1 MSLIKSRRAVNCLA
15 IAVAF
20 VMTLCVFASVGTTK
34 AYAATS
40 YSLWVGGTRVTSDNA
55 NSNSKWSYNASTR
68 TLTLKSYTYTG
79 KGYAGKITIP
89 DDDEPSYYNAPI
101 YWSGTQELTI
111 NVTGT
116 NKVTAT
122 YITDSDSEPIGIFA
136 RGSVK
141 FTGSGTLTATGGN
154 RTGWESIG
162 VYSLDG
168 DVTLKSGTLNA
179 IGAADCSSFGIY
191 AERRV
196 FVNGGTLNATGG
208 TLYTPEA
215 EDISTGI
222 YSEYLVISGG
232 TVNATGGT
240 AAGAASAG
248 FCSSLRMNGGTLS
261 AKGGSAGVISAGAYF
276 DGSESQMIVGGTATF
291 TGGSCSRGSYG
302 MYNLLE
308 SDIDGVDTEPSS
320 HLAHYTANVTAKGNT
335 AASNQ
340 MFDYDYDDENL
351 LDYCDDDEGGFVV
364 HDDDDDGDEEETVEK
379 VGNYYIYSKRYA
391 PIIKAGNSVDGSG
404 TTRYVAPDPELD
416 IYTNRKYVN
425 ITPAKLPTSVQLSTH
440 NYHQVSS
447 GATMQPTVTYT
458 PSDADIKAVN
468 WSSTNTSVAT
478 VNANG
483 LISVV
488 ATETGIADI
497 YARVGNCYDA
507 CRVSYFKP
515 SDPTPPPV
523 VTPKVSISYDGSE
536 PVIRTKEGTLQLHA
550 SVTPSSYASE
560 LEWDDS
566 YLNSEIATFNKTTGV
581 LTGHSNG
588 TARIYAKLS
597 GHPGIVAY
605 IDVAVS
611 IPVEEVCDHP
621 YVYDFLNLPATF
633 EQDGYMQKWCSQCGE
648 MWGGE
653 VIPRV
658 STVELTQTEFDYDGQ
673 PKEPDVIIK
682 DRLGKTLE
690 RSTDYDL
697 EYYDN
702 VAPGIGRVRVSLNGI
717 YIDTCDLYF
726 GITCEHDF
734 ETILTPANK
743 EHEGSL
749 IYRCRICGM
758 EPAINLT
765 PRIGVLE
772 LAQDTYEYTG
782 EPIEPEV
789 IVQDAYGVTLTEGQD
804 YDVTYKNN
812 VKIGQATASVKLKD
826 LYEGTYPLNFEIVG
840 PEFKDG
846 MIRLDKKS
854 VRYSKNLVRPEVV
867 IDDAYN
873 IDDFKVKYVNP
884 TNKNVGL
891 HSVIVTSDV
900 YGVNKKLTYVIRP
913 IGTKQMT
920 PVRGRKTITVKW
932 NKQSAK
938 MAKYRITGYQIQYG
952 LKKDMSNARKIK
964 VKGYKTTAKKLS
976 NLRPGKKYYVRVR
989 TYRTVNGKD
998 YYSLWGAKK
1007 AITTKK

>member
-1 MSLIKSRRAVNCLA
+1 MNCLA

-68 TLTLKSYTYTG
+68 TLTLKSYTYSG
-79 KGYAGKITIP
+79 KGYAGKINVP
-89 DDDEPSYYNAPI
+89 DDDEPLYFNAPI

-122 YITDSDSEPIGIFA
+122 LITDSESQPVGIFA
-136 RGSVK
+136 RGNVK
-141 FTGSGTLTATGGN
+141 FTGSGTLTVTGGKQAE
-154 RTGWESIG
+154 WDSVG

-179 IGAADCSSFGIY
+179 VGGNDCSSYGIFT
-191 AERRV
+191 ENRV
-196 FVNGGTLNATGG
+196 FVKGGTLNATGG
-208 TLYTPEA
+208 TLYGA
-215 EDISTGI
+215 DSEDISTGI
-222 YSEYLVISGG
+222 YAGYLVISGG
-232 TVNATGGT
+232 TVNATGGDAKT
-240 AAGAASAG
+240 AKSAG
-248 FCSSLRMNGGTLS
+248 FSSSLRMNGGTLN
-261 AKGGSAGVISAGAYF
+261 AKGGKAGAVSAGAYQEGP
-276 DGSESQMIVGGTATF
+276 DSHVITGGTATF
-291 TGGSCSRGSYG
+291 TGDSNSRGSYG
-302 MYNLLE
+302 LYNEL
-308 SDIDGVDTEPSS
+308 DIDEASVHTV
-320 HLAHYTANVTAKGNT
+320 HYTANVTAKGNT

-340 MFDYDYDDENL
+340 MFDYDYDDEDL
-351 LDYCDDDEGGFVV
+351 LDYLDDDEGGFVV
-364 HDDDDDGDEEETVEK
+364 HDDDDDEDEEETVEK
-379 VGNYYIYSKRYA
+379 VGDYYIYSKRYA
-391 PIIKAGNSVDGSG
+391 PIVKADTSVSGTG
-404 TTRYVAPDPELD
+404 TTRYVAPAPTKDL
-416 IYTNRKYVN
+416 YTNMKYVN

-702 VAPGIGRVRVSLNGI
+702 VDPGIGRVRVSLKGY

-854 VRYSKNLVRPEVV
+854 VRYSKNPVRPEVV
-867 IDDAYN
+867 IDDAYD

-913 IGTKQMT
+913 IGTKQRT

-932 NKQSAK
+932 NKQSTR